1 MSTIFLK
8 LQMKIIPNTPDLRSL
23 KLNHLKN
30 RLSIVEILILIEGI
44 QVAKTSPNHLNITQI
59 NGQPC

>member
-1 MSTIFLK
+1 
-8 LQMKIIPNTPDLRSL
+8 MKIIPNTPDLRSL

-30 RLSIVEILILIEGI
+30 RLSIVEILILVEGI
-44 QVAKTSPNHLNITQI
+44 QVAKTSPNHFNITQI